1 LIGFEDATSQ
11 LTVAFVR
18 FDDSLVGFTDSFSGL
33 IEVLLG
39 FALATEC
46 LAAPTA
52 PS

>member
-1 LIGFEDATSQ
+1 LIGFAGATSQ
-11 LTVAFVR
+11 LTVAFVG
-18 FDDSLVGFTDSFSGL
+18 FEDSLVGFPDSFSGL
-33 IEVLLG
+33 IEVSLG